1 MMTPVTMPKGMILE
15 HVNMNVKNRDESVE
29 FYTKV
34 LGFKILRK
42 YETDT
47 QRVAYLYLDEQLMEL
62 NEVFD
67 KEQPLGLRHLGI
79 RVNDMDEAMAHFR
92 AQGVEY
98 VSGPVEF
105 QPKIYA
111 TADVS
116 SEKLLRALKPRGD
129 KTFWRISMFRD
140 PNGVILELLER

>member
-1 MMTPVTMPKGMILE
+1 MEKLKWFNHPKIYEINTWPWLHFLSE
-15 HVNMNVKNRDESVE
+15 KYKE
-29 FYTKV
+29 
-34 LGFKILRK
+34 KITLINIP
-42 YETDT
+42 
-47 QRVAYLYLDEQLMEL
+47 

-79 RVNDMDEAMAHFR
+79 RVNNMDEAMAHFK
-92 AQGVEY
+92 AQGVEF

-105 QPKIYA
+105 KPKIYA

-116 SEKLLRALKPRGD
+116 SEKLLRALKPREG